1 MIFLAS
7 DPYVGRRQMPA
18 TYSFYSSVPHPPGG
32 NSFFRPSVGSQET
45 YSTAIPCGRSAVE
58 FGAERGRDIQICR
71 LGGVIAAG
79 EAASEGV
86 DNGAPPCY
94 NKHVGVYPR

>member
-7 DPYVGRRQMPA
+7 DPYVGRRRKPA
-18 TYSFYSSVPHPPGG
+18 TYSFYSSVPPPGG

-58 FGAERGRDIQICR
+58 LGAERGRDIQICR
-71 LGGVIAAG
+71 LGGVLQRVRLRRKALIMG
-79 EAASEGV
+79 RLLV
-86 DNGAPPCY
+86 IINM
-94 NKHVGVYPR
+94 

>member
-45 YSTAIPCGRSAVE
+45 YSTAIPCRRSAVE
-58 FGAERGRDIQICR
+58 LGVERGRDIQICR
-71 LGGVIAAG
+71 LGGVLQRVRLRRKALIMG
-79 EAASEGV
+79 RLLV
-86 DNGAPPCY
+86 IINM
-94 NKHVGVYPR
+94 